1 MENQHRKIAGY
12 RELTQDEID
21 CMNKVK
27 ALGEELSKLHDYLA
41 ATNVQTGGHQID
53 PRWLAEG
60 RTDLQKG
67 IMCWVRAIAQPTTF

>member
-27 ALGEELSKLHDYLA
+27 ALGEELGKLYDYLLS
-41 ATNVQTGGHQID
+41 TNSDTGGHQID
-53 PRWLAEG
+53 MRWLNEG
-60 RTDLQKG
+60 RMDLQKG
-67 IMCWVRAIAQPTTF
+67 IMCWVRAVAQPTTF

>member
-12 RELTQDEID
+12 RELSQDEID

-27 ALGEELSKLHDYLA
+27 ALGEELGKLYDYLLVS
-41 ATNVQTGGHQID
+41 NHDTGGHQID
-53 PRWLAEG
+53 MRWLNEG

-67 IMCWVRAIAQPTTF
+67 IMSWVRAVAQPTTF